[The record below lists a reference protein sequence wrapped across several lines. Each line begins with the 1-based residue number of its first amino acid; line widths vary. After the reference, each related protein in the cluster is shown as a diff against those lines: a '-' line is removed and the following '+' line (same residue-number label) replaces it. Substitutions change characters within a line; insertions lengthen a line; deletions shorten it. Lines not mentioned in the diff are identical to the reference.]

1 MLPQIRDA
9 CDSSGEIRDR
19 PRNLHVNALHQT
31 SIRPLRTD
39 ERKSRCSSP
48 TSNAS
53 LVCPGS
59 DYAAHT
65 ASRTNLPSQQP
76 PKTSKNSLS
85 SNPWDQPQG
94 ERQAGYEQPN
104 EINVVTSINGPKTTS
119 FSTQSA
125 HSSHSLQQSQRSTMP
140 TECEFAAAA
149 PWSALIAESIGCDDW
164 LV

>member
-1 MLPQIRDA
+1 MGRFRVIPQLGRNTR
-9 CDSSGEIRDR
+9 SSE
-19 PRNLHVNALHQT
+19 NLHVNALHQT

-39 ERKSRCSSP
+39 ERKSRCSWP

-76 PKTSKNSLS
+76 PKTSENSFS
-85 SNPWDQPQG
+85 SNRWDQPQG
-94 ERQAGYEQPN
+94 EPQAGYEQPN

-125 HSSHSLQQSQRSTMP
+125 HFVISFCAPYMH
-140 TECEFAAAA
+140 AAKNYRA
-149 PWSALIAESIGCDDW
+149 C
-164 LV
+164 